1 MSVTSDAMEW
11 GVMDITG
18 RLLQVVATF
27 PTYAAAADWIEYQKN
42 HAALMVVELDGG
54 DA

>member
-1 MSVTSDAMEW
+1 MSW
-11 GVMDITG
+11 GVMDTGG

-42 HAALMVVELDGG
+42 HASLMVVELDGG

>member
-1 MSVTSDAMEW
+1 MSW

-18 RLLQVVATF
+18 RLLTIVATF

-42 HAALMVVELDGG
+42 HTGLMVVELDGG

>member
-1 MSVTSDAMEW
+1 MSG
-11 GVMDITG
+11 GVMDMGG

-42 HAALMVVELDGG
+42 HASLMVVELDGG